1 MVLQLWNVLLPLKM
15 PDFKVLLRL
24 PWDLQ
29 VLDRGASAQFLDD
42 AYYGKE
48 NKKTLNW

>member
-48 NKKTLNW
+48 KKRH